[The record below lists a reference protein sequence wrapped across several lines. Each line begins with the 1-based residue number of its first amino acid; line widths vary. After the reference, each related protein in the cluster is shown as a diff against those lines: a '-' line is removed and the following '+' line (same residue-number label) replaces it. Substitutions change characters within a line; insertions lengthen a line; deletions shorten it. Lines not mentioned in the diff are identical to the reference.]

1 MSDLLNQ
8 ASLVYIP
15 SGYKEDTAYSVIP
28 TDGSGDLTFT
38 RASDGTR
45 VNSSGYVENV
55 PWNLYTYSEEFDNAA
70 WVKNNCTISSNAIAA
85 PNGTTT
91 GDTLTETA
99 TSNFHICYQ
108 NTSIT
113 SGVVYTFSVYGKY
126 NGRVMQLNLSSSY
139 WGTQVYANFDLQNGV
154 IGDIGTSTIDA
165 QMVSVGNGWY
175 RCSITGLSIATGTG
189 GLAVSL
195 AQSTTSPRNENYTGD
210 GTSGVYIWGA
220 QGVLGSTAKPYF
232 PTTDRQNVPRLT
244 YEGGCPSLL
253 LEPQRTNL
261 LTYSEQFDNAAW
273 NKFNATIT
281 ANATTSPD
289 GTTSADKLIPNTV
302 ATSHQVNQSVTGAA
316 HTISVFAKAGDY
328 ETLALFYTVHDGRA
342 VFDLAGGTITEQTGT
357 VTAKIEDY
365 GLGWYRCS
373 LSTTLTTHNAVRI
386 YAINGTT
393 WADVGVAGNGTS
405 GLYIWGAQVEEGSY
419 ATSYIGPTTSAAV
432 TRVVDT
438 AYKTGAT
445 ALIGQTEGTIF
456 VEINAIDVT
465 DSRVT
470 ISDGTSSNRL
480 ILRIHFNGKI
490 QWEGVQG
497 GTDEWNIESS
507 IGTIVSGSTY
517 KIAAAYG
524 TNNVA
529 LYANGTQIGV
539 DNSAVV
545 TSALSILRFANAA
558 GGTLYHWNQY
568 TKQAVL
574 FKTRLSNTELA
585 ALTTL

>member
-1 MSDLLNQ
+1 MTNP
-8 ASLVYIP
+8 SLQI
-15 SGYKEDTAYSVIP
+15 GDGNWAYKEDNLLGYAISPVNNKFLP
-28 TDGSGDLTFT
+28 REMTFT

-45 VNSSGYVENV
+45 VNEDGLVENV
-55 PWNLYTYSEEFDNAA
+55 PFNLLEQSNSFDTSPWSTANASVTGGQSGYDDSSDA
-70 WVKNNCTISSNAIAA
+70 WLIESTSA
-85 PNGTTT
+85 NGRV
-91 GDTLTETA
+91 DQ
-99 TSNFHICYQ
+99 SV
-108 NTSIT
+108 SK
-113 SGVVYTFSVYGKY
+113 SGVQTFSVYAKAGNSNWVRLRSDY
-126 NGRVMQLNLSSSY
+126 IG
-139 WGTQVYANFDLQNGV
+139 ANADAYFDLQNGV
-154 IGDIGTSTIDA
+154 VGSSYNVITTQID
-165 QMVSVGNGWY
+165 SVGNGWY
-175 RCSITGLSIATGTG
+175 RCSVVFNQSITVVRIY
-189 GLAVSL
+189 
-195 AQSTTSPRNENYTGD
+195 TTSANNSAG
-210 GTSGVYIWGA
+210 GSGNSAYIQDA
-220 QGVLGSTAKPYF
+220 QLNTGSTVKPYF
-232 PTTDRQNVPRLT
+232 PTTNRQDVPRIDYSSGT
-244 YEGGCPSLL
+244 GALL

-261 LTYSEQFDNAAW
+261 VTSSEQFDNGAW
-273 NKFNATIT
+273 GKNRCVAT
-281 ANATTSPD
+281 ANTTTSPD
-289 GTTSADKLIPNTV
+289 GYINADTLTSNNSLESYAEIAATPTASQV
-302 ATSHQVNQSVTGAA
+302 AYSF
-316 HTISVFAKAGDY
+316 FAKKNNANFVHS
-328 ETLALFYTVHDGRA
+328 LAWDRVANGARQW
-342 VFDLAGGTITEQTGT
+342 FDIQNGT
-357 VTAKIEDY
+357 VGSSTTFGTGYSVASASIVDY
-365 GLGWYRCS
+365 GNGWFRCITIYNVTSGVTNGFRVS
-373 LSTTLTTHNAVRI
+373 LSTANADTNSPI
-386 YAINGTT
+386 GT
-393 WADVGVAGNGTS
+393 AQ
-405 GLYIWGAQVEEGSY
+405 YFWGAQLEAGSY
-419 ATSYIGPTTSAAV
+419 PTSYIPTTSSSV
-432 TRVVDT
+432 TRLAD
-438 AYKTGAT
+438 ACYRTGISEY
-445 ALIGQTEGTIF
+445 IGQTEGTIF